1 MKTRLLRYTGALIL
15 LASGHLLAQQI
26 FPLYIGTVPAE
37 MHLYPKGGHGFGLNN
52 KTTKDLWTDRLRN
65 WFEANGWLT
74 K

>member
-1 MKTRLLRYTGALIL
+1 MFYQACLRYG
-15 LASGHLLAQQI
+15 
-26 FPLYIGTVPAE
+26 VPAE
-37 MHLYPKGGHGFGLNN
+37 MHLYARGGHGFGLNN